1 MKISNK
7 ALIIELN
14 ERLEECVE
22 NVTLL
27 TQLEPEILMWKENP
41 KSWNALECIEHLNMY
56 GDFYIPEIRKRIESV
71 KPSNNPDSLSFKYSW
86 WGNYFVNA
94 VAPRPEAE
102 LNKMNAFK
110 KLNPISKPLDIS
122 ALDKFL
128 KQQDELKE
136 LLKQAEKIDLSAIRT
151 NSTIPMVRL
160 RLGDTIRVE
169 IYHNQRHVNQ
179 ACRTVERL
187 KKYHMQVS

>member
-7 ALIIELN
+7 ALINELQ
-14 ERLEECVE
+14 EGLEECVQS
-22 NVTLL
+22 VKQL
-27 TQLEPEILMWKENP
+27 TQLDPEILMWKENP
-41 KSWNALECIEHLNMY
+41 DSWNALECIEHLNMY
-56 GDFYIPEIRKRIESV
+56 GDFYIPEIRKRIQSV
-71 KPSNNPDSLSFKYSW
+71 TPGNNPESLNFKYSW
-86 WGNYFVNA
+86 WGNYFANA

-122 ALDKFL
+122 VLDKFL

-136 LLKQAEKIDLSAIRT
+136 LLNQAEKIDLNKVRT
-151 NSTIPMVRL
+151 DSTIPMVRL

-169 IYHNQRHVNQ
+169 ILHNQRHVRQ
-179 ACRTVERL
+179 ACRTVKRL
-187 KKYHMQVS
+187 KEYQLQVH